1 MNAMIIY
8 DYYMG
13 FLAFVQ
19 IAVALDF
26 GFLIL
31 DKKSI
36 LVQFQ
41 QGIFNWIKD
50 MFKDDIEYAQ
60 RTYTRVRDTTM
71 PQEFVDKKDEL
82 QGLLSIF
89 DANME
94 YKSLSLFMPGLGFV
108 TGLYSL
114 LFLLIVPLWTK
125 GEPTISID
133 VFEMITQATAF
144 SACMMPLMLYYKSTF
159 SNPYTGII
167 FAIAWMVVYLAIAL
181 LLYAFDCTWGVLRIE
196 RFFYLA
202 LTIPYI
208 PIIVYVVRLVRRAL
222 KRYKNIDVIVSK
234 STALARDLD
243 AYREGKR
250 RL

>member
-1 MNAMIIY
+1 MTMY
-8 DYYMG
+8 DYYIG

-19 IAVALDF
+19 IAVALNF

-41 QGIFNWIKD
+41 QGIFNWIKE

-60 RTYTRVRDTTM
+60 HTYTRVRDTTM

-82 QGLLSIF
+82 QGLLSVF
-89 DANME
+89 DTNME

-114 LFLLIVPLWTK
+114 LFLLIVPLWAK
-125 GEPTISID
+125 GVPIFSID
-133 VFEMITQATAF
+133 IFELITQATAF
-144 SACMMPLMLYYKSTF
+144 SVCMMPLMLYYKSTF

-167 FAIAWMVVYLAIAL
+167 FAIAWMAVYFAVAL
-181 LLYAFDCTWGVLRIE
+181 LLYVFGCTWGILRIE
-196 RFFYLA
+196 WFFYLA

-208 PIIVYVVRLVRRAL
+208 PVIVYVVRLVRRAWR
-222 KRYKNIDVIVSK
+222 RYKSIDVIASK
-234 STALARDLD
+234 SAALARDLD
-243 AYREGKR
+243 AYRDGKR
-250 RL
+250 RP

>member
-1 MNAMIIY
+1 MTYN
-8 DYYMG
+8 YYIG

-19 IAVALDF
+19 IAVALNF

-41 QGIFNWIKD
+41 QGIFNWIKG

-60 RTYTRVRDTTM
+60 STYKRVRDTTM
-71 PQEFVDKKDEL
+71 PKEFVDKKDEL
-82 QGLLSIF
+82 QGLLSVF
-89 DANME
+89 APNME

-114 LFLLIVPLWTK
+114 LFLLIVPLWAD

-133 VFEMITQATAF
+133 MFEIITQATAF
-144 SACMMPLMLYYKSTF
+144 SICMMPLTLYYKSTF
-159 SNPYTGII
+159 SSPYTGII
-167 FAIAWMVVYLAIAL
+167 CAIVWMAVYLTIAL
-181 LLYAFDCTWGVLRIE
+181 LLYAINCTWDILRIE
-196 RFFYLA
+196 WFFYLA

-208 PIIVYVVRLVRRAL
+208 PIIVYVVRLVRRAW
-222 KRYKNIDVIVSK
+222 KRYKSIDVIASK

-243 AYREGKR
+243 AYRDGKH